1 MMEDK
6 MITRSFEI
14 RDTNEEK
21 REVSGLAVP
30 FNDTINIGGG
40 MKEQFVRGAID
51 LNADV
56 KLFRDH
62 KEVIG
67 KVLDMVE
74 TDEGVLVRAKIS
86 DTNLGNE
93 TLNLVKD
100 GAIRSF
106 SVGFIPVT
114 DEKQDNTIIRKK
126 VDLKEIS
133 LVVWPAY
140 TNAAVTEVR
149 EELTDAVENNQE
161 EISMENT
168 NDAVAPEVTEIRSV
182 VDELE
187 RKFDVLLS
195 SKNDTPAVPQY
206 RSFGEYVKAVVSGDE
221 QALALHRTFA
231 GGTTSD
237 SVSTNAFVDETIRL
251 VDKGRPT
258 LAAFQASAL
267 PATGMNVEFV
277 VVESD
282 TTAVA
287 NQAAQGD
294 ALSFGKLELT
304 TATAPVKTYGGYSSL
319 SRQAIE
325 RSSVAYV
332 DATFR
337 ALAIKY
343 AQVTN
348 AVARQTLITNAASLG
363 SGDVLENTFDGW
375 VEAIA
380 TASADINEE
389 TGLTPEFILVSTDA
403 FVEIAKVKQGD
414 APLLAGFNQTNNI
427 GTVSPV
433 GLTGSFYGIPVI
445 VDPSLAVGSVY
456 IANNQGMVNYESAG
470 APFRLTDDEITNL
483 TTDFSVWGYM
493 ASTLPQ
499 PKAIVKLDLSEIA
512 S

>member
-1 MMEDK
+1 MEE

-14 RDTNEEK
+14 RATDTEK
-21 REVSGLAVP
+21 REVEGIAVP
-30 FNDTINIGGG
+30 YNSPIEIGGG
-40 MKEQFVRGAID
+40 WQERFEKGAVD
-51 LNADV
+51 LTSDV

-67 KVLDMVE
+67 KVIELSE
-74 TDEGVLVRAKIS
+74 TEDGLLVRAKVS
-86 DTNLGNE
+86 ETNLGNE

-106 SVGFIPVT
+106 SVGFIPLT
-114 DEKQDNTIIRKK
+114 DEKQDKTIIRKK

-133 LVVWPAY
+133 LVVFPAY
-140 TNAAVTEVR
+140 DKAVVTEVR
-149 EELTDAVENNQE
+149 EEADTAEENNQE

-168 NDAVAPEVTEIRSV
+168 TDNSADIAEVRSAVE
-182 VDELE
+182 DLE
-187 RKFDVLLS
+187 RKFDVLKS
-195 SKNDTPAVPQY
+195 SKSETPAVPLF
-206 RSFGEYVKAVVSGDE
+206 RSFGEYVKAAASGDE
-221 QALALHRTFA
+221 QALALHREFT

-237 SVSTNAFVDETIRL
+237 SVSLNAFVDTTIRL
-251 VDKGRPT
+251 VEKGRPT
-258 LAAFQASAL
+258 VSAFNVGAL
-267 PATGMNVEFV
+267 PAAGMNVEYV
-277 VVESD
+277 TVDTD
-282 TTAVA
+282 TTDVTE
-287 NQAAQGD
+287 QAAQGD
-294 ALSFGKLELT
+294 DLAFGKLTLA

-348 AVARQTLITNAASLG
+348 AAARATLVAGVASLG
-363 SGDVLENTFDGW
+363 TGTVAANTFEGR

-380 TASADINEE
+380 QGAADINDE
-389 TGLTPEFILVSTDA
+389 TGLSPEFMLVSTDA
-403 FVEIAKVKQGD
+403 FVDIAKVKQGD

-427 GTVSPV
+427 GTVSPT
-433 GLTGSFYGIPVI
+433 GLTGTFYGLPVV
-445 VDPSLAVGSVY
+445 VDPSLAAGSCY
-456 IANNQGMVNYESAG
+456 LANGQGMVNYESAG

-483 TTDFSVWGYM
+483 TSDFSVWGYM

-499 PKAIVKLDLSEIA
+499 PKAIVKLGLPA
-512 S
+512 